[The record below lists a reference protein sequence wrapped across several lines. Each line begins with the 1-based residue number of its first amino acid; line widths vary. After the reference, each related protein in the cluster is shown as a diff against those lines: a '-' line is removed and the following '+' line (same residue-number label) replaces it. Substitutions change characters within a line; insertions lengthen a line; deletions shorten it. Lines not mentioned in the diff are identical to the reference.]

1 MKCSRCEMLGM
12 WDIGN
17 VGWLESE
24 LFGMYDVKDVAY
36 SEYGMFGMFRL

>member
-1 MKCSRCEMLGM
+1 M